1 MKNKQ
6 SAKNEIEKIRNK
18 LREHNYSYYVL
29 SNPSISDYDYDM
41 MMKDLIDLE
50 QKNPEFFD
58 ANSPSVRVGDDRNQQ
73 FEQAK
78 HSFSMLSLSNI
89 FNKDEF
95 FDFNNRIIKNLD
107 EDFSYVCEQKFDGLS
122 ISLTYENG
130 RLIRAVTRG
139 DGTQGDIVTENV
151 KTIRSI
157 PLLLHGNSFPDF
169 FEIRGEIV
177 MPHSSFKRINK
188 ERLEEG
194 KQLFANPRNAA
205 SGSLKLQNS
214 KEVAKRGLDAFFYY
228 LSANQLPSDSHFE
241 NLQFAKKWGFK
252 ISDYLFKTSK
262 IEEVYNFIDKWEK
275 ERFSLPYDIDGIVIK
290 IDSLAQHK
298 IIGETSKAPKWA
310 IAYKFKPE
318 RELTKLL
325 SVDFQVGR
333 TGVVTP
339 VANLEPV
346 QLAGTTVKR
355 STLHNSDYIKSFD
368 LHEGDYVYIEKAGE
382 IIPQVVGIEKSKRS
396 AGAKKIVFPEN
407 CPECGSELK
416 RSETEAAYYCP
427 NQNDCPPQIKGKI
440 EHFFGRKMM
449 DIGGGEATVEQLY
462 DSGKVNNVAD
472 LYDLTYDDIVSLER
486 FAKKSA
492 ENLLKSINDSKEV
505 PFEKVLFA
513 LGIRYVGE
521 RVSKILA
528 KELKS
533 IDAILNAS
541 YDELIEVEE
550 IGEKIALSIIE
561 YSQNPENKKI
571 IERLKNANLKMQ
583 IEEADDET
591 NILEGKNFI
600 VTGNFGTSQ
609 RRKELEALIEKNGGK
624 KVSSVSKKT
633 DYIVAGEKAGSS
645 KINKANELNIPI
657 ITEEEFLK
665 MI

>member
-609 RRKELEALIEKNGGK
+609 RRKEL
-624 KVSSVSKKT
+624 
-633 DYIVAGEKAGSS
+633 
-645 KINKANELNIPI
+645 
-657 ITEEEFLK
+657 TEEEFLK